1 MLSFLRSG
9 HPEILAKIRDT
20 KALDDDTA
28 KELKG
33 ALNKFGKQ
41 FA

>member
-1 MLSFLRSG
+1 M
-9 HPEILAKIRDT
+9 LAKIRDT

-28 KELKG
+28 GKLKSILG
-33 ALNKFGKQ
+33 DFVKT